1 MNLVQ
6 KGSQTAKDGFKNE
19 QNICDKFNN
28 WQNDIEAK
36 QWLSIMQYDLNEI
49 EFVRAIVLHG
59 YKADINV
66 QIQIKLKE
74 AIDTENIQVKLVSH
88 KKGFNQV
95 DKRWLSHYKEMWNI
109 PDNIY
114 ELLQYYTGEIK
125 PYKDNVRDI
134 RRMFIDEFSTKEQE
148 ILLDWF
154 SSNKVLILSDIIK
167 GRGQFNAEWI
177 LVAQKLDNNARWI
190 LVNINEALQHYSIGD
205 VRISPKGSI
214 YIGNVTMQRKG
225 GDGGRETANMLQ
237 FKLDPTQLFNIKNN
251 SSL

>member
-28 WQNDIEAK
+28 WQNDNEAK
-36 QWLSIMQYDLNEI
+36 QWLSIMQYNLKEI
-49 EFVRAIVLHG
+49 EFVRAVVLHG

-66 QIQIKLKE
+66 QIQIKLKT
-74 AIDTENIQVKLVSH
+74 AIDIENIQVKLVSN

-109 PDNIY
+109 PNNIY
-114 ELLQYYTGEIK
+114 ELLLYYTGEIK
-125 PYKDNVRDI
+125 PYKLNVRDS
-134 RRMFIDEFSTKEQE
+134 RRMFIDEFSTEEQKT
-148 ILLDWF
+148 LLDWL
-154 SSNKVLILSDIIK
+154 SNNKTLILSDIIK

-177 LVAQKLDNNARWI
+177 LVAQKMENNARWI

-225 GDGGRETANMLQ
+225 GDGGRDTANMLQ
-237 FKLDPTQLFNIKNN
+237 FKLDPAQLFNIK
-251 SSL
+251 